1 MKKNIIGFVLILMLF
16 PANTYAKNFQFGIA
30 ASADVV
36 AGSAEMSLQQDF
48 GSVCFGGGVLHHDE
62 DYSVGNLLIAL
73 KTNRLSPEFRY
84 GLGFKGLYGKVD
96 AESGAYDDYL
106 TAVGFWLGMDYELHA
121 SLNPLN
127 IPIELSA
134 DLTFAPDSMSF
145 EDSRRYLEVKGGF
158 KLWILENACIYLAC
172 QYTDMEFESTSHGKW
187 DRDDTIFLGGIRLQ
201 L

>member
-1 MKKNIIGFVLILMLF
+1 MKKNIIGFVLILMLI
-16 PANTYAKNFQFGIA
+16 PASTFAKNFQFGIA

-36 AGSAEMSLQQDF
+36 DGSAEMSLQQDF
-48 GSVCFGGGVLHHDE
+48 GYVCFGGGVTHHDE

-106 TAVGFWLGMDYELHA
+106 SVVGFWLGMDYELQA

-127 IPIELSA
+127 IPIEISA

-145 EDSRRYLEVKGGF
+145 EDSSQYLEMQAGF

-172 QYTDMEFESTSHGKW
+172 KYTDMEFKT
-187 DRDDTIFLGGIRLQ
+187 
-201 L
+201 

>member
-1 MKKNIIGFVLILMLF
+1 MKKYIIGIVLILILL
-16 PANTYAKNFQFGIA
+16 PASTFANNFQFGIA

-36 AGSAEMSLQQDF
+36 AGSAEVILEQDF
-48 GSVCFGGGVLHHDE
+48 GFVCFGGGLIHHDE
-62 DYSVGNLLIAL
+62 DYSIGNLLVAL

-96 AESGAYDDYL
+96 AESGAYDDYT
-106 TAVGFWLGMDYELHA
+106 TAIGFWFGMDYELQA

-127 IPIELSA
+127 IPIEIGA

-145 EDSRRYLEVKGGF
+145 EDSRQYFELKGGV

-172 QYTDMEFESTSHGKW
+172 QYTNMEFESKSHGKW

>member
-1 MKKNIIGFVLILMLF
+1 MKKNIMVFILILMF
-16 PANTYAKNFQFGIA
+16 IPASSYAKNFEFGIA

-36 AGSAEMSLQQDF
+36 AASAEMSLQKDF
-48 GSVCFGGGVLHHDE
+48 GYVCFGGGITHHDE

-106 TAVGFWLGMDYELHA
+106 SVVGFWLGMDYELQA

-127 IPIELSA
+127 IPIEISA

-145 EDSRRYLEVKGGF
+145 DDSSQYLEMQGGF
-158 KLWILENACIYLAC
+158 KLWVLENACIYLAC
-172 QYTDMEFESTSHGKW
+172 KYTDMEFKTSSHGNW